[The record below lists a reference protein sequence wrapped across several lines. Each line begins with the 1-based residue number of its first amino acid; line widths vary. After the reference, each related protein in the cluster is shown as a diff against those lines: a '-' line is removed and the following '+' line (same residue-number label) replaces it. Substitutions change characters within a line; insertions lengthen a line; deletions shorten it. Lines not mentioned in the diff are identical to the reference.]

1 MNPLSL
7 FIDKSKLKLRQRY
20 ILINKDII
28 EAFSML
34 AKEKNIDRTNLSTII
49 EDIFMALI
57 HKKYGEERENF
68 SVIVNMEKG
77 EIEIYQEM
85 TVVNTVMDPVI
96 EIHIDEAIKEY
107 DDLEVGDAYVNILS
121 PESFG
126 RRLINTAK
134 QYMVQKIRD
143 IERQTVFDEFSSKI
157 GEIVVGNV
165 HQIQRDQIF
174 VHAANGAEFIMPK
187 NEQLPND
194 RFRRGETIRGIITN
208 VEISSRGPEIIIS
221 RSDDFF
227 LKRLFEKEIPEIE
240 DEIIEVKAVKRA
252 PGDRSKIVVYS
263 SDRRVDA
270 VGACVG
276 MRGSR
281 IQSIVRE
288 LNGEKID
295 IINWSDKPEI
305 LISRALAPAK
315 PINLYIDEE
324 RPYVVAVFEDEEL
337 PIAIGRNGQNI
348 KLASSVTEYTI
359 DAVKKSEYEGEQ
371 EEALY
376 LDEIEG
382 IAKNH
387 IEVLAKSEI
396 YTSEDFLST
405 TKADILTL
413 KGFGEKTVDKITAII
428 LEAVAIHEAK
438 SVDKEDGETE
448 GSGSEES
455 ILEEVNND

>member
-1 MNPLSL
+1 M
-7 FIDKSKLKLRQRY
+7 
-20 ILINKDII
+20 INKEII
-28 EAFSML
+28 EAFSAL

-49 EDIFMALI
+49 EDIFMTLI

-85 TVVNTVMDPVI
+85 TVVDEVVDPV
-96 EIHIDEAIKEY
+96 EDIHIDEAKKEY
-107 DDLEVGDAYVNILS
+107 SDLETGDPYIKILN
-121 PESFG
+121 PDGFG

-134 QYMVQKIRD
+134 QHMVQKIRD
-143 IERQTVFDEFSSKI
+143 IERQSVFDEYSSKI

-174 VHAANGAEFIMPK
+174 INAASGAEFIMPK
-187 NEQLPND
+187 SQQMPND
-194 RFRRGETIRGIITN
+194 RFRRGETIRGIIID
-208 VEISSRGPEIIIS
+208 VELSSRGPEIIIS
-221 RSDDFF
+221 RSDDLF

-240 DEIIEVKAVKRA
+240 DEIIEVKAARRV

-263 SDRRVDA
+263 SDRRIDA

-315 PINLYIDEE
+315 PINLYIDED

-337 PIAIGRNGQNI
+337 PIAIGKNGQNI

-359 DAVKKSEYEGEQ
+359 DAVKKSEYEGVTDIT
-371 EEALY
+371 LY
-376 LDEIEG
+376 LDEIPG
-382 IAKNH
+382 ISVKY
-387 IEVLAKSEI
+387 IETLGKSEI
-396 YTSEDFLST
+396 YTATDFLNT
-405 TKADILTL
+405 DRADLLTL
-413 KGFGEKTVDKITAII
+413 KGFGEKTVDKLITIVTN
-428 LEAVAIHEAK
+428 AVENQ
-438 SVDKEDGETE
+438 ETE
-448 GSGSEES
+448 SVESEEES
-455 ILEEVNND
+455 EAELQEVENN